1 MTAPRNTSKTG
12 TWAEV
17 LADSVAPGCPRLTS
31 LKVHF
36 PHIILPQVL
45 THRVFSRNTSSSRAM
60 PVHRLIADVRRNP
73 FIPREWRYAADRGMQ
88 PGEMM
93 TQGDAMSARMRW
105 VAAMEFSVVTAGEMV
120 NRHVSKEHVN
130 RILEPYAHVSMI
142 ITATEWENFLKLRLD
157 SHSQIEIRDLAEA
170 IRDAMAAS
178 KPRELGI
185 GGWHLPY
192 GESDDPMQ
200 SAACCARISYD
211 SHDGGR
217 ATREGNWRLA
227 NMLKGDGHW
236 SPFEHQA
243 RVGSRDVWHVGSS
256 GGFSGN
262 FTGGWEQNRKM
273 LEVAS

>member
-1 MTAPRNTSKTG
+1 MTEPRNTPRTG

-31 LKVHF
+31 LKVRF

-45 THRVFSRNTSSSRAM
+45 THRVFSRNTSSSRAI
-60 PVHRLIADVRRNP
+60 PVYRLIADVERDP
-73 FIPREWRYAADRGMQ
+73 FIPREWRYSADRGMQ
-88 PGEMM
+88 PGELMSEAHAKHARIRWLA
-93 TQGDAMSARMRW
+93 AMS
-105 VAAMEFSVVTAGEMV
+105 FSVEMAEEMAQ
-120 NRHVSKEHVN
+120 RHESKEHVN

-142 ITATEWENFLKLRLD
+142 ITATEWANFLKLRLD

-178 KPRELGI
+178 TPRELRI
-185 GGWHLPY
+185 CECHMPY
-192 GESDDPMQ
+192 GESGSPEE

-217 ATREGNWRLA
+217 ATPEANERLA
-227 NMLKGDGHW
+227 NLLKSEGHW

-243 RVGSRDVWHVGSS
+243 IAWRTGDSRGN
-256 GGFSGN
+256 FSGH
-262 FTGGWEQNRKM
+262 WAQNRKLM
-273 LEVAS
+273 EAGK

>member
-1 MTAPRNTSKTG
+1 MTTPRNTSKTG

-31 LKVHF
+31 LKVRF

-45 THRVFSRNTSSSRAM
+45 THRVFSRNTSSSRAI
-60 PVHRLIADVRRNP
+60 PVARLIADVERDP

-93 TQGDAMSARMRW
+93 SQGDAMSARMRW

-142 ITATEWENFLKLRLD
+142 ITATEWENFLQLRLD

-170 IRDAMAAS
+170 IRDAMES
-178 KPRELGI
+178 STPRELGI
-185 GGWHLPY
+185 GEWHMPY
-192 GESDDPMQ
+192 GDSEDPIE

-211 SHDGGR
+211 SHDGGK
-217 ATREGNWRLA
+217 ATQNSNRRLA
-227 NMLKGDGHW
+227 KMLMDEGHW
-236 SPFEHQA
+236 SPFEHIA
-243 RVGSRDVWHVGSS
+243 FAGAEPLCH
-256 GGFSGN
+256 GN
-262 FTGGWEQNRKM
+262 LAGNWAQYRKM
-273 LEVAS
+273 LGA

>member
-1 MTAPRNTSKTG
+1 MTTPRNTPKTG

-17 LADSVAPGCPRLTS
+17 LADSIAPGCPRLTS
-31 LKVHF
+31 LKVRF

-45 THRVFSRNTSSSRAM
+45 THRVFSRNTSSSRAI
-60 PVHRLIADVRRNP
+60 PVARLIADVERDP

-93 TQGDAMSARMRW
+93 SQGDAMSARMRW

-142 ITATEWENFLKLRLD
+142 ITATEWENFLQLRLD

-170 IRDAMAAS
+170 IRDAMES
-178 KPRELGI
+178 STPRELGI
-185 GGWHLPY
+185 GEWHMPY
-192 GESDDPMQ
+192 GDSEDPIE

-211 SHDGGR
+211 SHDGGK
-217 ATREGNWRLA
+217 ATQNSNRRLA
-227 NMLKGDGHW
+227 KMLMDEGHW
-236 SPFEHQA
+236 SPFEHIA
-243 RVGSRDVWHVGSS
+243 FAGAEPLCH
-256 GGFSGN
+256 GN
-262 FTGGWEQNRKM
+262 LAGNWAQYRKM
-273 LEVAS
+273 LGA

>member
-1 MTAPRNTSKTG
+1 MTTPRNTPKTG

-17 LADSVAPGCPRLTS
+17 LADSIAPRCPRLTS
-31 LKVHF
+31 LKVRF

-45 THRVFSRNTSSSRAM
+45 THRVFSRNTSSSRAI
-60 PVHRLIADVRRNP
+60 PVARLIADVERDP
-73 FIPREWRYAADRGMQ
+73 FIPREWRYSADRGMQ

-93 TQGDAMSARMRW
+93 SQGDAMSARMRW

-142 ITATEWENFLKLRLD
+142 ITATKWKNFLKLRLD

-178 KPRELGI
+178 TPREIRI
-185 GGWHLPY
+185 GEWHMPY
-192 GESDDPMQ
+192 GDSNDRMQ

-211 SHDGGR
+211 SHDGGK
-217 ATREGNWRLA
+217 ATPKANLRLA
-227 NMLKGDGHW
+227 DGLMADGHW
-236 SPFEHQA
+236 SPFEHQCCA
-243 RVGSRDVWHVGSS
+243 GINPAHR
-256 GGFSGN
+256 GN
-262 FTGGWEQNRKM
+262 FAGNWMQQRKIM
-273 LEVAS
+273 EANE

>member
-1 MTAPRNTSKTG
+1 MTEPRNTPKTG

-17 LADSVAPGCPRLTS
+17 LADSIAPGCPRLTS
-31 LKVHF
+31 LKVRF

-170 IRDAMAAS
+170 ILNAMAAS

-185 GGWHLPY
+185 GNWHLPY
-192 GESDDPMQ
+192 GDSGYPDE

-217 ATREGNWRLA
+217 ASAAANQRLA
-227 NMLKGDGHW
+227 KMLADEGHW
-236 SPFEHQA
+236 SPMEHQA
-243 RVGSRDVWHVGSS
+243 RVGMS
-256 GGFSGN
+256 GAWRGN
-262 FTGGWEQNRKM
+262 FTGNWEQNRKM
-273 LEVAS
+273 MEAM

>member
-1 MTAPRNTSKTG
+1 MTTPRNTPKTG

-17 LADSVAPGCPRLTS
+17 LADSIAPGCPRLTS
-31 LKVHF
+31 LKVRF

-45 THRVFSRNTSSSRAM
+45 THRVFSRNTSSSRAI
-60 PVHRLIADVRRNP
+60 PVHRLIADVRRDP
-73 FIPREWRYAADRGMQ
+73 FIPRKWRYAADRGMQ

-93 TQGDAMSARMRW
+93 SQGDAMSARMRW

-142 ITATEWENFLKLRLD
+142 ITATEWTNFLKLRLD

-170 IRDAMAAS
+170 IRDAMAGS

-185 GGWHLPY
+185 GEWHMPY
-192 GESDDPMQ
+192 GDSDDPMQ

-217 ATREGNWRLA
+217 ATPEANDRLA
-227 NMLKGDGHW
+227 KMLMDEGHW
-236 SPFEHQA
+236 SPFEHIA
-243 RVGSRDVWHVGSS
+243 CVGMGSS
-256 GGFSGN
+256 WRGN
-262 FTGGWEQNRKM
+262 LAGNWAQYRKL
-273 LEVAS
+273 LEK

>member
-1 MTAPRNTSKTG
+1 MTTPRNTPETG

-31 LKVHF
+31 LKVRF

-45 THRVFSRNTSSSRAM
+45 THRVFSRNTSSSRAI

-73 FIPREWRYAADRGMQ
+73 FTPREWRYAADRGMQ

-93 TQGDAMSARMRW
+93 SQGDAMSARMRW

-130 RILEPYAHVSMI
+130 RLLEPYAHVSMI
-142 ITATEWENFLKLRLD
+142 ITATEWANFLKLRLD

-178 KPRELGI
+178 KPRKIGV
-185 GGWHLPY
+185 GGWHMPY
-192 GESDDPMQ
+192 FETGYPDE

-217 ATREGNWRLA
+217 ATPAANQRLA
-227 NMLKGDGHW
+227 KMLKGEGHW
-236 SPFEHQA
+236 SPFEHIA
-243 RVGSRDVWHVGSS
+243 FADAEPSRHGNL
-256 GGFSGN
+256 SGN
-262 FTGGWEQNRKM
+262 WAQYRKIM
-273 LEVAS
+273 GA